1 MICKRIIRG
10 ALFSR
15 NHCRNGGSCR
25 APGTTV
31 GSCVQARSLSTL
43 FVEKEL
49 YNQFTIV
56 EKRGITDGTELDA
69 ILDEMR
75 ATGDVYTRSEDLAK
89 AVEEATYDT
98 LDMRKRALMN
108 EDDLRPYEALVAAH
122 HTSLFARQLHME
134 QEQQSDA
141 VEEYNESL
149 KQLIVMGRGTGLKY
163 VQRVLLRWYEP
174 LTRVIDAEM
183 SLIEART
190 SGQDRLVRQAESI
203 LYITVVFVAPACFD
217 HVSSSCSERTHA
229 EVVFNIFLFFVTIRL
244 GF

>member
-1 MICKRIIRG
+1 MC
-10 ALFSR
+10 
-15 NHCRNGGSCR
+15 
-25 APGTTV
+25 
-31 GSCVQARSLSTL
+31 
-43 FVEKEL
+43 
-49 YNQFTIV
+49 
-56 EKRGITDGTELDA
+56 
-69 ILDEMR
+69 
-75 ATGDVYTRSEDLAK
+75 TRSEDLAK

-108 EDDLRPYEALVAAH
+108 EDDLRPYEALVSAH

-190 SGQDRLVRQAESI
+190 SGQDRLVRQ
-203 LYITVVFVAPACFD
+203 
-217 HVSSSCSERTHA
+217 
-229 EVVFNIFLFFVTIRL
+229 
-244 GF
+244 